1 MLLFVCLCLFC
12 LCVFGC
18 FFFFF
23 SSRRRHTRCALVT
36 GVQTCALPIYEDGAT
51 AALGKAP
58 DPSVHF
64 EDGGGLGASGGAT
77 APHRPLHHQGFPPV
91 IRTLNS
97 LLKGDAMLGEALR
110 LIRVYHDLK
119 QKQAAERLE
128 VSKSYLSEIER
139 GLKAPTRDITQG
151 RTKKRRVGKE
161 GVGRGRHRG

>member
-1 MLLFVCLCLFC
+1 MIRRPPRSTRTDTLFPYTTLFRSG
-12 LCVFGC
+12 VGVG
-18 FFFFF
+18 
-23 SSRRRHTRCALVT
+23 RGGRHAKAWSEREACAN
-36 GVQTCALPIYEDGAT
+36 EDGAT

-119 QKQAAERLE
+119 QKKAAERLE
-128 VSKSYLSEIER
+128 VSTSYQI
-139 GLKAPTRDITQG
+139 G
-151 RTKKRRVGKE
+151 RAHV
-161 GVGRGRHRG
+161 